1 MEKKNEVCVPFESA
15 QWWCSTFVAVTAAF
29 KKQNPK
35 TLTADKKLK
44 KKRLREP
51 KKGKGLYR
59 EFWGLHHDP
68 REK

>member
-1 MEKKNEVCVPFESA
+1 
-15 QWWCSTFVAVTAAF
+15 
-29 KKQNPK
+29 
-35 TLTADKKLK
+35 
-44 KKRLREP
+44 LREP

>member
-1 MEKKNEVCVPFESA
+1 
-15 QWWCSTFVAVTAAF
+15 VTAAF

-44 KKRLREP
+44 KKKRLREP

-59 EFWGLHHDP
+59 EF
-68 REK
+68 